1 MLKLYPARIGLR
13 YTSAKRK
20 NHFISFISLTSMVGL
35 IIGVALLITVLS
47 VMNGFD
53 RELQQRILGMVPH
66 AVIKP
71 YSEMTDW
78 KVLKDQVMKK
88 TEVLAAAPFINAQG
102 MVTKNGAVHGV
113 QLNGI
118 LPKEE
123 LGVSIIAKHMVQG
136 DLNVLQPGE
145 FNIVIGQLLAR
156 QLQVA
161 IGDKVTVVLPEASL
175 TPAGVFPRLKRFT
188 VKGVFKV
195 GADLDSTL
203 TMIHM
208 DDAAKILSAFN
219 INVLKAHVAM
229 NADEAV
235 AVATNIG
242 FPVALKLRDSKL
254 RHHSD
259 IQAVLL
265 HLNNAQEVIVAATSV
280 IQRVQQ
286 LDCEFSGFIIQKMAL
301 TAGAQEI
308 RVAVINDSTF
318 GPVICIGEGGSEWQP
333 LVDAEVA
340 LPPLNMT
347 LARYSVQQALNRKVL
362 KNRYVPQPFNI
373 EALCLV
379 LCQISDMIIAC
390 PQIEAID
397 FNPILMKGNDLT
409 VLDVNVTL
417 MPQLYD
423 IASKLTIMPYP
434 KSLESYA
441 TLKNGQTILMRPILP
456 EDEPNHLAFDNSLS
470 AEDRYKRYFGVRS
483 AMTHEEMAVLTQ
495 IDYAREMAFI
505 AVDQSKQTEVTL
517 GAIRAT
523 IDPDNIEAEFAM
535 AVRTN
540 YQGQGIGR
548 LLLVKLI
555 EYYRTKQTKKLTG
568 YTMLSNRNMASLA
581 KQLGFKVTT
590 DVEDGLIYMELIY

>member
-1 MLKLYPARIGLR
+1 MGGAAEVSHYQQTLTQLLDSHQFDVILVMYAPA
-13 YTSAKRK
+13 A
-20 NHFISFISLTSMVGL
+20 VGL
-35 IIGVALLITVLS
+35 SEQIA
-47 VMNGFD
+47 
-53 RELQQRILGMVPH
+53 Q
-66 AVIKP
+66 AVIQVYLTHPNRRRCTLMTQWSGEDAAYQARKHFNRAGIATYRTPESAVGAFIHMVEFQRNQHLLKQVPTSISCKSP
-71 YSEMTDW
+71 YDNEFALQTIE
-78 KVLKDQVMKK
+78 Q
-88 TEVLAAAPFINAQG
+88 A
-102 MVTKNGAVHGV
+102 VTKQQW
-113 QLNGI
+113 QL
-118 LPKEE
+118 
-123 LGVSIIAKHMVQG
+123 S
-136 DLNVLQPGE
+136 
-145 FNIVIGQLLAR
+145 
-156 QLQVA
+156 
-161 IGDKVTVVLPEASL
+161 TV
-175 TPAGVFPRLKRFT
+175 
-188 VKGVFKV
+188 
-195 GADLDSTL
+195 
-203 TMIHM
+203 
-208 DDAAKILSAFN
+208 DAAKILSAFN

-340 LPPLNMT
+340 LPPLNMA

-441 TLKNGQTILMRPILP
+441 TLKNGQIILMRPILP